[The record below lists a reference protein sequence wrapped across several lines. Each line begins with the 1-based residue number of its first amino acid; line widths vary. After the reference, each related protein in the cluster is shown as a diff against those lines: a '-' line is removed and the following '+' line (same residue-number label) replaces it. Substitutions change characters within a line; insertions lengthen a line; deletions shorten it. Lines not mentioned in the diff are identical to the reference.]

1 MYFRLRSNLN
11 RNSGLMKPRDN
22 VDETLIDG
30 TLIDSSALTLPW
42 PFIVKHGRPDP
53 LQLADFYSSAKL
65 MSNRLIETLK
75 SAGVDNLQLFDAQI
89 TNERTGERIDGYKV
103 VNILGLVA
111 AADPAASKSRP
122 LADVQ
127 FFEKLAID
135 ESSARGQ
142 LMFRLAESL
151 NDIIVAERVA
161 RQITAGKFVDVV
173 VEPLES
179 GPPGSA

>member
-11 RNSGLMKPRDN
+11 RNSGLMKPADN

-30 TLIDSSALTLPW
+30 TVIDAGRLTLPW
-42 PFIVKHGRPDP
+42 PFTLKHGRPDP

-75 SAGVDNLQLFDAQI
+75 SAGADNLQLFDAEI
-89 TNERTGERIDGYKV
+89 TNERTGERIDGYRV

-111 AADPAASKSRP
+111 AADPAASQSRP
-122 LADVQ
+122 LADVR
-127 FFEKLAID
+127 FFEKLAVD
-135 ESSARGQ
+135 ESCARGH

-151 NDIIVAERVA
+151 NDIIIAEKVAK
-161 RQITAGKFVDVV
+161 QIAAGNFVDVV
-173 VEPLES
+173 VEPLAS
-179 GPPGSA
+179 GAPKNA